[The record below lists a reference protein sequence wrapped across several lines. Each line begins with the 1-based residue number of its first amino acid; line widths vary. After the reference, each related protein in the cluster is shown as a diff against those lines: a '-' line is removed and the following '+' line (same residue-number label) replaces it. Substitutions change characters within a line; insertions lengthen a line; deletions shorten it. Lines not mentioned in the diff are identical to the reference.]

1 MGFFP
6 ANKPIYS
13 CIVVV
18 SDPKV
23 EIYGAKVSG
32 TVFNA
37 IANKVYATRL
47 EYHEAINESNVRSS
61 SLPKVEV
68 SYKKD
73 LTYLMSTL
81 GVKHQKNT
89 KDIWVKPVVKNNQI
103 SLNEM
108 RLKKGFLPD
117 FNGMTAKDAVFLIES
132 LGLVPQIKGFGRVY
146 SQSITVDA
154 PIVKGALIQ
163 IKLK

>member
-1 MGFFP
+1 MHDWGDEKRGTGEKLTSTQFEIAGKTGTAKLLNETNQYDGRNKGKYQASFVGFFP

-47 EYHEAINESNVRSS
+47 EYHEAINESNVRSA
-61 SLPKVEV
+61 SLPKVDL

-73 LTYLMSTL
+73 LIYLMSRL
-81 GVKHQKNT
+81 G
-89 KDIWVKPVVKNNQI
+89 
-103 SLNEM
+103 
-108 RLKKGFLPD
+108 
-117 FNGMTAKDAVFLIES
+117 
-132 LGLVPQIKGFGRVY
+132 
-146 SQSITVDA
+146 
-154 PIVKGALIQ
+154 
-163 IKLK
+163 